1 VSRVLV
7 AEDSPVVRE
16 LVREVLEKAGF
27 AVTAVEDGVEALDQ
41 LTRQSFAVVVS
52 DVHMPRMD
60 GLELLGRLRGLPRP
74 PPVVL
79 LTADDAPETVLRA
92 VRAQALLYLPK
103 PMARERLVEMVR
115 SALSA
120 APPQPIEVLSAQP
133 HWVELLVPCDRGSA
147 ERIGGFLMQLKGDLA
162 QDVRESVGRVFR
174 ELLLNAIE
182 WGGQLD
188 PSRRVRI
195 AYLRG
200 RRLLLYR
207 IADPGR
213 GFRFDEI
220 PHAAINNPSGDP
232 LAHAQ
237 VREAKGLRAGGLGLM
252 IASAEA
258 DELLYNEARNEVVFV
273 KYLRG

>member
-1 VSRVLV
+1 MSRILV
-7 AEDSPVVRE
+7 VEDSPLVRE

-27 AVTAVEDGVEALDQ
+27 TVTAVEDGVEALDQ
-41 LTRQSFAVVVS
+41 LARQTFAAVVS

-60 GLELLGRLRGLPRP
+60 GLELLGRLRGMPRP

-92 VRAQALLYLPK
+92 VRAQALHYLPK
-103 PMARERLVEMVR
+103 PMARERLVDLLRTV
-115 SALSA
+115 LSS

-133 HWVELLVPCDRGSA
+133 HWVELLVPCERASA
-147 ERIGGFLMQLKGDLA
+147 ERIEGFLMQLRGDLA
-162 QDVRESVGRVFR
+162 DDVRESVGRVFR
-174 ELLLNAIE
+174 ELLLNAVE

-188 PSRRVRI
+188 ASRRVRI

-200 RRLLLYR
+200 KRLLLYR
-207 IADPGR
+207 IADPGQ
-213 GFRFDEI
+213 GFSFDEI
-220 PHAAINNPSGDP
+220 PHAAINNPPDDP

-237 VREAKGLRAGGLGLM
+237 VREAKGLRAGGLGLL